1 MKRDRAKIAAG
12 RAPALAE
19 AETAAAWA
27 AGTTDQFVGK
37 DSKRGT
43 PRSRFRQLKIGLALG
58 VRRLVCRP
66 QDRSPVSALQVQS
79 RCSSSKNSS
88 SLLASNTSTVP
99 DSYLSKGNNMEKDK
113 TAYAVGDRIDKFC
126 VTCNE
131 ERGHMVA
138 TLTKKGQISRVS
150 CAKCGA
156 RSSFKPNRTGVV
168 TRSQAKPSAPYDRTR
183 TYRAGQHFTH
193 PTFGSGEVTA
203 VIEQQKIDV
212 LFSDRV
218 RRLIHSRAAAA

>member
-1 MKRDRAKIAAG
+1 
-12 RAPALAE
+12 
-19 AETAAAWA
+19 
-27 AGTTDQFVGK
+27 
-37 DSKRGT
+37 
-43 PRSRFRQLKIGLALG
+43 
-58 VRRLVCRP
+58 
-66 QDRSPVSALQVQS
+66 
-79 RCSSSKNSS
+79 
-88 SLLASNTSTVP
+88 
-99 DSYLSKGNNMEKDK
+99 MEKEK
-113 TAYAVGDRIDKFC
+113 NAYAVGDRIDKFC

-218 RRLIHSRAAAA
+218 RRLIHSRAATA